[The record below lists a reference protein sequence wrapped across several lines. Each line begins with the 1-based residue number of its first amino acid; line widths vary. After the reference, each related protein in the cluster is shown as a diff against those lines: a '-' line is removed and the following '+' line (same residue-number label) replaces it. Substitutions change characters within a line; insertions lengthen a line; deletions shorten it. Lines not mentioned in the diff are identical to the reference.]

1 MTDKRRLL
9 IVVVGLSLVAMAC
22 TCGPLAGLQ
31 RAQEA
36 AEQLQQAEQMATQFA
51 EEVDVEEFSTQAAEM
66 ATQMGEG
73 GFEEMST
80 QAAEMATQMGEGGF
94 EGLAT
99 QMAEGGFGSMFWNP
113 PSDVPIYPGAQE
125 AFGAFASEDAIT
137 FTVEAPFQDVV
148 DFYVEGMAD
157 NGWEPSEGDL
167 VSGYGDVFED
177 DTAIFYVE
185 KDGGDRQAAITITD
199 QGDGKTFV
207 QIVIA
212 TR

>member
-1 MTDKRRLL
+1 MTDKRRLV

-36 AEQLQQAEQMATQFA
+36 AQQLQEVEQAATQFA
-51 EEVDVEEFSTQAAEM
+51 GEVDVEELSTQAAEM

-73 GFEEMST
+73 GFD
-80 QAAEMATQMGEGGF
+80 EMATQMGGVDFDEM
-94 EGLAT
+94 AT

-148 DFYVEGMAD
+148 DFYVQGMAD

-167 VSGYGDVFED
+167 LSGQGDLFED

-185 KDGGDRQAAITITD
+185 KDGGNRQAAITITN
-199 QGDGKTFV
+199 QGEGKTFV
-207 QIVIA
+207 QIAIA